1 MKTFLFALAGA
12 AVALTAVPAEAR
24 HYGHHWAR
32 GHVTRT
38 VCTRHRHATTCVAR
52 THAVRTAMVANGR
65 RYRVGYVF
73 GPNYSYVPVTQLPQ
87 PIVTRY
93 SLSPDYRYVQSG
105 PYIYV
110 VDPTTY
116 AVTRVLNSIVH

>member
-1 MKTFLFALAGA
+1 MMKTFVLALTGA
-12 AVALTAVPAEAR
+12 AVALTAAPTEAR
-24 HYGHHWAR
+24 HYGPHWAR
-32 GHVTRT
+32 GHRARTT
-38 VCTRHRHATTCVAR
+38 VCTQHRHRTTCVTTNRA
-52 THAVRTAMVANGR
+52 GR

-73 GPNYSYVPVTQLPQ
+73 GPRYSYVPVTSLPQ
-87 PIVTRY
+87 PVVTRY

-116 AVTRVLNSIVH
+116 AVTRILNAIH

>member
-1 MKTFLFALAGA
+1 MKIFILALAGV
-12 AVALTAVPAEAR
+12 AVALTANPADAR
-24 HYGHHWAR
+24 RYGHHYAR
-32 GHVTRT
+32 GHVVTK
-38 VCTRHRHATTCVAR
+38 VCSGTRHRTTCVTR
-52 THAVRTAMVANGR
+52 TRAVRPAMVAHGR

-73 GPNYSYVPVTQLPQ
+73 GPNYSYVPVTALPQ

-116 AVTRVLNSIVH
+116 AVTRVLNAIIH